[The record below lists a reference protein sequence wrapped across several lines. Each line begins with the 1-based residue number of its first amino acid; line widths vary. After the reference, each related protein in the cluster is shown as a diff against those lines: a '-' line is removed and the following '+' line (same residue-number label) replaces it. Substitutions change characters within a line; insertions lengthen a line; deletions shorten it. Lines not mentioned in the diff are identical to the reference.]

1 VATPHTL
8 VACMTIHTTTPR
20 EGGGV
25 GVDVTEWTQAR
36 APSQQDYQASLW
48 TQARAPL
55 QHDYQASLFVPP

>member
-1 VATPHTL
+1 
-8 VACMTIHTTTPR
+8 MTIHTTTPR

-25 GVDVTEWTQAR
+25 GVDVAEWTQAR